1 MLRNFFDISN
11 LSDTQLVNIIL
22 NHLSDTNL
30 KNKNIGCLYEKPSTR
45 TRLSFAVGCKSITRQ
60 NY

>member
-30 KNKNIGCLYEKPSTR
+30 KNKNIGCLYEK
-45 TRLSFAVGCKSITRQ
+45 LSLEKKV
-60 NY
+60 